1 MLPALTDSQDT
12 ALLEKLIHLHK
23 CMSNMSS
30 ILNIFCN
37 ANNMLLSRNSQARA
51 NIGDTVLY
59 IMSDNIYYI
68 YTYMGVTNV
77 LVDLKYLNK
86 KILKEQHLIL
96 CCGGGFFGLSRF
108 TLSQL
113 HILPMGLL
121 LKQLLPLWLDFSP
134 LATCPGHDSFCNPS
148 EVDGD

>member
-68 YTYMGVTNV
+68 YTYMGV
-77 LVDLKYLNK
+77 
-86 KILKEQHLIL
+86 
-96 CCGGGFFGLSRF
+96 CR
-108 TLSQL
+108 
-113 HILPMGLL
+113 
-121 LKQLLPLWLDFSP
+121 
-134 LATCPGHDSFCNPS
+134 
-148 EVDGD
+148 